1 MKRLSHINH
10 SGDATM
16 VDVSGK
22 ENTIRFAKAQAVVH
36 LPKEVFEELDR
47 VSFETKKCSVFQTAI
62 IAGIMG
68 AKKTHELIPLCHPLL
83 TEKVSISIEKLE
95 GKILIICEAKIT
107 GKTGVEMEALTG
119 ASIAALTIYD
129 MCKAMSH
136 HITISDLKLLE
147 KTGGKMDFIST
158 K

>member
-1 MKRLSHINH
+1 
-10 SGDATM
+10 M
-16 VDVSGK
+16 VDVGGK
-22 ENTIRFAKAQAVVH
+22 ENTQRCAKAQAIVL
-36 LPKEVFEELDR
+36 LPQEVFDELER
-47 VSFETKKCSVFQTAI
+47 ISFETKKGSVFQTAI

-83 TEKVSISIEKLE
+83 TEKVAVSIEKID
-95 GKILIICEAKIT
+95 GKLLIICEAKIT

-136 HITISDLKLLE
+136 DIIISDIRLLE
-147 KTGGKMDFIST
+147 KTGGKKDFIST

>member
-1 MKRLSHINH
+1 MNKLSHLNQ
-10 SGDATM
+10 SGDASM
-16 VDVSGK
+16 VDVGGK
-22 ENTIRFAKAQAVVH
+22 ENTQRFAKAQAIVL
-36 LPKEVFEELDR
+36 LPQEVFDELER
-47 VSFETKKCSVFQTAI
+47 ISFETKKGSVFQTAI

-83 TEKVSISIEKLE
+83 TEKVAVSIEKID
-95 GKILIICEAKIT
+95 GKLLIICEAKIT

-136 HITISDLKLLE
+136 DIIISDIRLLE
-147 KTGGKMDFIST
+147 KTGGKKDFIST